1 MSDPQPWRNPRPAP
15 SLPDVQPRI
24 GRLLI
29 PTWLRAWWPALAWA
43 ALIFVLSTD
52 TFSAH
57 HTAGFIEPLIR
68 WLVPS
73 LSEDQVELT
82 HYIIRKI
89 AHFTEYFVFGLF
101 LYRAVRGQQ
110 KGWRWN
116 WGLIAWFIAACY
128 SALDEIHQAFV
139 SSRTASPYDSLLD
152 SVGALV
158 AMLFLYFWFL
168 YRTSRLDP
176 AGTPE
181 TAPTP

>member
-1 MSDPQPWRNPRPAP
+1 MPDPQPASPDAQTRPGGSRVPA
-15 SLPDVQPRI
+15 
-24 GRLLI
+24 
-29 PTWLRAWWPALAWA
+29 WLQAWWPALTWA
-43 ALIFVLSTD
+43 AVIFLLSTD

-57 HTAGFIEPLIR
+57 HTAGLIEPVIH
-68 WLVPS
+68 WLFPS
-73 LSEDQVELT
+73 FSEDQIELA
-82 HYIIRKI
+82 HHIIRKI

-116 WGLIAWFIAACY
+116 WGLTAWFIAACY

-139 SSRTASPYDSLLD
+139 SSRTASPYDSLID

-168 YRTSRLDP
+168 YRSSRLDP